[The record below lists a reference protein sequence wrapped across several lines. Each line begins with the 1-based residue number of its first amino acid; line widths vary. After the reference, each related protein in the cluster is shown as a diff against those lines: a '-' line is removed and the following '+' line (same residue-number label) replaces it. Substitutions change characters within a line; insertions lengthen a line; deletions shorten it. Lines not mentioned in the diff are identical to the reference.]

1 MISEHIE
8 YIGDS
13 FVIAA
18 GNWNEVLNMKLDVH
32 NYSGNVT
39 KPSTRRK
46 KINELMEKYEM
57 TREATTLIEEIQH
70 NKTRASRLFF
80 NIR

>member
-8 YIGDS
+8 HIGDS

-18 GNWNEVLNMKLDVH
+18 GNWNEVLNMKLDVR

-57 TREATTLIEEIQH
+57 IDVWTVLYPE
-70 NKTRASRLFF
+70 K
-80 NIR
+80 